1 MSRPPA
7 LTGLESVRTLLAT
20 ADPEGSLV
28 RCDLHALVI
37 GADVL
42 PRLPEVVADVLA
54 GSTGAESG
62 ERNPSGNRAKVVLLL
77 DQTLILRG
85 SDDVKT
91 LTENLL
97 SEHFDVV
104 RSVLNDGHPELHVTD
119 EVVDQA
125 VSAISDADAVVALGG
140 GTISDIGKLAV
151 ARPELVGRNGG
162 APALVSVM
170 TAASVDG
177 YTDNVSV
184 MLRDGVKRT
193 VPSVWPDVVLADA
206 DTVAG
211 APARMTRAGFGEM
224 TSMFVAPADWRLAAL
239 AGVDTSFHV
248 GPITLLDALADQLDG
263 CAPGVSVGDPA
274 AVQELT
280 WALALRG
287 IATGV
292 AGTTACLSGVEHL
305 ISHMLDLRAA
315 ELHLPTGLHGEQVG
329 AGSVVA
335 ACAWE
340 MLHER
345 IAAEPGARLRI
356 ELLDA
361 TVAQDR
367 VRAAFD
373 GLDSTGRIGLEC
385 WNDYARKCTR
395 IAGNASAVNDLLA
408 GWPSHVEEL
417 KALARPSIVIA
428 RGLRAAGATALL
440 SELGDDVDAQ
450 TARWAIENCA
460 LMRDR
465 FTVVDLLT
473 LLGWWQDDDVDE
485 VLARVE
491 HAVTAQEVLV

>member
-1 MSRPPA
+1 
-7 LTGLESVRTLLAT
+7 
-20 ADPEGSLV
+20 
-28 RCDLHALVI
+28 
-37 GADVL
+37 
-42 PRLPEVVADVLA
+42 
-54 GSTGAESG
+54 
-62 ERNPSGNRAKVVLLL
+62 VVLLV

-85 SDDVKT
+85 ADDVKS
-91 LTENLL
+91 LAEELL
-97 SEHFDVV
+97 AERFAVTRVV
-104 RSVLNDGHPELHVTD
+104 LSDGHAELHVTD
-119 EVVDQA
+119 EVVAQA
-125 VSAISDADAVVALGG
+125 AAACDGADALVALGG
-140 GTISDIGKLAV
+140 GTISDIGKLVV
-151 ARPELVGRNGG
+151 AGRAGSDALRGG
-162 APALVSVM
+162 SGLPLVSVM

-184 MLRDGVKRT
+184 MLKDGVKRT

-224 TSMFVAPADWRLAAL
+224 TSMFVAPADWRLASL
-239 AGVDTSFHV
+239 LGVDTSFHR
-248 GPITLLDALADQLDG
+248 GPITLLGALADQLDA
-263 CAPGVSVGDPA
+263 CAPGVAVGDPD

-305 ISHMLDLRAA
+305 VSHMLDLRAA

-345 IAAEPGARLRI
+345 LAADSDARVLPAMVDAGAAE
-356 ELLDA
+356 
-361 TVAQDR
+361 VR

-373 GLDSTGRIGLEC
+373 TLDATGRIGAEC
-385 WNDYARKCTR
+385 WRDYARKLDR
-395 IAGNASAVNDLLA
+395 VRADLPRLNETLA
-408 GWPSHVEEL
+408 TWPTHSDEL
-417 KALARPSIVIA
+417 RSLARPSVVVA
-428 RGLRAAGATALL
+428 RGLRAAGAPVLL
-440 SELGDDVDAQ
+440 ADLGADVDPV
-450 TARWAIENCA
+450 TARWAVESCA

-473 LLGWWQDDDVDE
+473 VLGWWEASDVDE
-485 VLARVE
+485 VLARVQA
-491 HAVTAQEVLV
+491 AVSAGDQGTQAAAANVEVLV